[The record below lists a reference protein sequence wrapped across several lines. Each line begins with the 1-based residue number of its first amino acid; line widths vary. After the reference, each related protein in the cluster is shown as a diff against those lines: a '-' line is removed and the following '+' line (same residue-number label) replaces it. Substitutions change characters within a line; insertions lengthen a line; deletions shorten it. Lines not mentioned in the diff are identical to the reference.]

1 MLNQEKELAVLG
13 FTHLSLIAPNAVGHD
28 PIRSTGLVLAH
39 IEDIAAQ
46 TTPKRPQ
53 IWKLHRRTSKGSHP
67 DQYLEARAERLGTTA
82 IALRKSASP
91 SRKVLETDPLA

>member
-1 MLNQEKELAVLG
+1 MIPAANCGRESDATSVL
-13 FTHLSLIAPNAVGHD
+13 V
-28 PIRSTGLVLAH
+28 VL
-39 IEDIAAQ
+39 